1 MNVSAGKR
9 NYVAILS
16 HTIALVVF
24 IVFSAI
30 FSNVLIVDNN
40 DHFIENDISQHKA
53 NWDDTSYSGRP
64 QIITEA
70 QPNTNNLF
78 PKIISGIKHTG
89 NILPFIIILASLIGI
104 YILLNCLKISPASA
118 ILGSLAFGFFS
129 YGIAE
134 LQAEEFTE
142 MIAIGIMPYVLAGI
156 VLTFSGRKI
165 IGTII
170 TLIATALLTATCHY
184 QILYYTLLCAL
195 AYTIY
200 ALVAKER
207 QTKQNL
213 VSLVITITVL
223 AGGIF
228 TNSEAIFNEYEY
240 SKYAVQPL
248 PDYNVEKPYFDDGGE
263 SLSLLIPNIK
273 GGKSA
278 SKLSISSETQQLLEP
293 LFGQENATKLTEKS
307 PVYFGKRHFCN
318 GTIYI
323 GALALLLALFG
334 CICSRRKVKW
344 VFIATTILAIILS
357 CGNIEYFITKNIPLF
372 YNFSHFSNILI
383 ISAIGISVLAAL
395 GTEEIITH
403 NSETNEKRKTI
414 SLYISTGI
422 LSVILLIFVIF
433 PSIAG
438 NQSTD
443 QNNMAEIGVSEML
456 ASYMPQD
463 IEYAEA
469 VAEFKNDYITAIRND
484 RISLVRRDSAKSLV
498 FILIGAS
505 IAFFAIRKKLNGK
518 IVAGTLAVL
527 VLADSTFVNLRDLG
541 TDKTETAQPTQNIAD
556 KTITS
561 DKGTFRVLDI
571 RYDAVQNDNATHL
584 KFNSLGGND
593 GYYTKRY
600 ATFCDSIL
608 NKELALTRYNI
619 LSWAQRDGMSQEEIQ
634 EIFTNKYKSPIL
646 DMLNVKYIILS
657 EKAEPLENKHASGNV
672 WLVDSIRIAVSETL
686 ELAKLQHI
694 DTKKT
699 AIVNEKYESEFADV
713 EFSIDS
719 TDLIEMTYSKGD
731 TIKYKSSC
739 KGNRLAVFS
748 ETFYPKGWK
757 ARIDG
762 EKASF
767 FRCNYILRGMIIPAG
782 EHEIEFSY
790 MPKTAKIGGMVS
802 LICNILT
809 LTMIAFLCTIY
820 IIKKIRRKKQPKTLN
835 HDFEIR

>member
-70 QPNTNNLF
+70 QPNTSNLF

-134 LQAEEFTE
+134 LQAGEFTE

-165 IGTII
+165 IGTTI

-184 QILYYTLLCAL
+184 QILYYTLLCAV
-195 AYTIY
+195 AYIIY
-200 ALVAKER
+200 ALATKEKKA
-207 QTKQNL
+207 KQNL
-213 VSLVITITVL
+213 VSLAITIAVL
-223 AGGIF
+223 VGGIL

-278 SKLSISSETQQLLEP
+278 SKLSNSSETQQLLEP

-307 PVYFGKRHFCN
+307 PTYFGKRQFSN
-318 GTIYI
+318 GTAYI

-383 ISAIGISVLAAL
+383 ISAIGISVLTAL

-403 NSETNEKRKTI
+403 NSEISEKKKII

-438 NQSTD
+438 DYSSD
-443 QNNMAEIGVSEML
+443 RNNMAEIGVSEML

-484 RISLVRRDSAKSLV
+484 RISLVRRDAAKSLV

-527 VLADSTFVNLRDLG
+527 VLADSTFVNLRNLSP
-541 TDKTETAQPTQNIAD
+541 DKTAATQQSQNIAD
-556 KTITS
+556 ENIMS
-561 DKGTFRVLDI
+561 DKGRFRVLDI
-571 RYDAVQNDNATHL
+571 SYDAAQSDNTTHL

-619 LSWAQRDGMSQEEIQ
+619 LSWAQRDGMTQSEIQ
-634 EIFTNKYKSPIL
+634 EVFSNKYKSPIL

-672 WLVDSIRIAVSETL
+672 WFVDSIRIAVSETL

-694 DTKKT
+694 NTKKT
-699 AIVNEKYESEFADV
+699 AIVNEKYKSEFADV

-719 TDLIEMTYSKGD
+719 TDLIEMTYRKGD

>member
-70 QPNTNNLF
+70 QPNNNNLF
-78 PKIISGIKHTG
+78 AKIISGIKHTG

-134 LQAEEFTE
+134 LQAGEFT
-142 MIAIGIMPYVLAGI
+142 
-156 VLTFSGRKI
+156 I

-200 ALVAKER
+200 ALATKEN
-207 QTKQNL
+207 QTKQKL
-213 VSLVITITVL
+213 ASLAITIAVL
-223 AGGIF
+223 VGGIL

-278 SKLSISSETQQLLEP
+278 SKLSCSSETQQLLEP

-307 PVYFGKRHFCN
+307 PTYFGKRQFSN
-318 GTIYI
+318 GTAYI

-334 CICSRRKVKW
+334 SICSRRKVKW
-344 VFIATTILAIILS
+344 AFIATTILAIILS

-383 ISAIGISVLAAL
+383 ISTIGISVLTAL

-443 QNNMAEIGVSEML
+443 QNNMDEIGVSEML

-484 RISLVRRDSAKSLV
+484 RISLVRRDAAKSLV

-584 KFNSLGGND
+584 KFNSLGGGD
-593 GYYTKRY
+593 SYSTKRY
-600 ATFCDSIL
+600 ATLCDSIL

-699 AIVNEKYESEFADV
+699 AIVNEKYKSEFADV
-713 EFSIDS
+713 DFSIDS
-719 TDLIEMTYSKGD
+719 TDLIEMTYRKGD

-790 MPKTAKIGGMVS
+790 MPKSAKIGGMVS

>member
-30 FSNVLIVDNN
+30 FYNVLIVDNN
-40 DHFIENDISQHKA
+40 DHFIENEISQPKA

-70 QPNTNNLF
+70 QPNTNNIF
-78 PKIISGIKHTG
+78 TKIISGIKHTG

-134 LQAEEFTE
+134 LQAGEFTE

-156 VLTFSGRKI
+156 VQTFNGRKI

-200 ALVAKER
+200 ALATKEN
-207 QTKQNL
+207 QTKQKL
-213 VSLVITITVL
+213 VSLAITTTVL
-223 AGGIF
+223 VGGIL

-278 SKLSISSETQQLLEP
+278 SKLSCSSETQQLLEP

-307 PVYFGKRHFCN
+307 PTYFGKRQFSN
-318 GTIYI
+318 GTAYI

-334 CICSRRKVKW
+334 SICSRRKVKW

-383 ISAIGISVLAAL
+383 ISAIGISVLTAL

-484 RISLVRRDSAKSLV
+484 RISLVRRDAAKSLV

-561 DKGTFRVLDI
+561 DKAIFRVLDI

-584 KFNSLGGND
+584 KFNSLGGGD
-593 GYYTKRY
+593 SYCTKRY
-600 ATFCDSIL
+600 ATLCDSIL

-699 AIVNEKYESEFADV
+699 AIVNEKYKSEFADV
-713 EFSIDS
+713 DFSIDS
-719 TDLIEMTYSKGD
+719 TDLIEMTYRKGD

>member
-1 MNVSAGKR
+1 
-9 NYVAILS
+9 
-16 HTIALVVF
+16 
-24 IVFSAI
+24 
-30 FSNVLIVDNN
+30 
-40 DHFIENDISQHKA
+40 
-53 NWDDTSYSGRP
+53 
-64 QIITEA
+64 
-70 QPNTNNLF
+70 
-78 PKIISGIKHTG
+78 
-89 NILPFIIILASLIGI
+89 
-104 YILLNCLKISPASA
+104 
-118 ILGSLAFGFFS
+118 
-129 YGIAE
+129 
-134 LQAEEFTE
+134 
-142 MIAIGIMPYVLAGI
+142 
-156 VLTFSGRKI
+156 
-165 IGTII
+165 
-170 TLIATALLTATCHY
+170 
-184 QILYYTLLCAL
+184 
-195 AYTIY
+195 
-200 ALVAKER
+200 
-207 QTKQNL
+207 
-213 VSLVITITVL
+213 
-223 AGGIF
+223 
-228 TNSEAIFNEYEY
+228 
-240 SKYAVQPL
+240 
-248 PDYNVEKPYFDDGGE
+248 
-263 SLSLLIPNIK
+263 
-273 GGKSA
+273 
-278 SKLSISSETQQLLEP
+278 
-293 LFGQENATKLTEKS
+293 
-307 PVYFGKRHFCN
+307 
-318 GTIYI
+318 
-323 GALALLLALFG
+323 LLLALFG
-334 CICSRRKVKW
+334 SICSRRKVKW
-344 VFIATTILAIILS
+344 AFIATTILAIILS

-484 RISLVRRDSAKSLV
+484 RISLVRRDAAKSLV

-584 KFNSLGGND
+584 KFNSLGGGD
-593 GYYTKRY
+593 SYCTKRY
-600 ATFCDSIL
+600 ATLCDSIL

-619 LSWAQRDGMSQEEIQ
+619 LSWAQRDGMAQEEIQ

-699 AIVNEKYESEFADV
+699 AIVNEKYKSEFADV

-719 TDLIEMTYSKGD
+719 TDLIEMTYHKGD

>member
-1 MNVSAGKR
+1 
-9 NYVAILS
+9 
-16 HTIALVVF
+16 
-24 IVFSAI
+24 
-30 FSNVLIVDNN
+30 
-40 DHFIENDISQHKA
+40 
-53 NWDDTSYSGRP
+53 
-64 QIITEA
+64 
-70 QPNTNNLF
+70 
-78 PKIISGIKHTG
+78 
-89 NILPFIIILASLIGI
+89 
-104 YILLNCLKISPASA
+104 YIC
-118 ILGSLAFGFFS
+118 
-129 YGIAE
+129 
-134 LQAEEFTE
+134 
-142 MIAIGIMPYVLAGI
+142 
-156 VLTFSGRKI
+156 
-165 IGTII
+165 
-170 TLIATALLTATCHY
+170 
-184 QILYYTLLCAL
+184 
-195 AYTIY
+195 
-200 ALVAKER
+200 
-207 QTKQNL
+207 
-213 VSLVITITVL
+213 
-223 AGGIF
+223 
-228 TNSEAIFNEYEY
+228 
-240 SKYAVQPL
+240 
-248 PDYNVEKPYFDDGGE
+248 
-263 SLSLLIPNIK
+263 
-273 GGKSA
+273 
-278 SKLSISSETQQLLEP
+278 
-293 LFGQENATKLTEKS
+293 
-307 PVYFGKRHFCN
+307 
-318 GTIYI
+318 
-323 GALALLLALFG
+323 
-334 CICSRRKVKW
+334 
-344 VFIATTILAIILS
+344 
-357 CGNIEYFITKNIPLF
+357 
-372 YNFSHFSNILI
+372 
-383 ISAIGISVLAAL
+383 
-395 GTEEIITH
+395 
-403 NSETNEKRKTI
+403 
-414 SLYISTGI
+414 
-422 LSVILLIFVIF
+422 
-433 PSIAG
+433 
-438 NQSTD
+438 
-443 QNNMAEIGVSEML
+443 
-456 ASYMPQD
+456 
-463 IEYAEA
+463 
-469 VAEFKNDYITAIRND
+469 ND
-484 RISLVRRDSAKSLV
+484 RISLVRRDAAKSLV

-561 DKGTFRVLDI
+561 DKAIFRVLDI

-584 KFNSLGGND
+584 KFNSLGGGD
-593 GYYTKRY
+593 SYYTKRY
-600 ATFCDSIL
+600 ATLCDSIL

-699 AIVNEKYESEFADV
+699 AIVNEKYKSEFADV

-719 TDLIEMTYSKGD
+719 TDLIEMTYHKGD

-762 EKASF
+762 EKTSF

>member
-1 MNVSAGKR
+1 MFV
-9 NYVAILS
+9 
-16 HTIALVVF
+16 
-24 IVFSAI
+24 
-30 FSNVLIVDNN
+30 VDNN
-40 DHFIENDISQHKA
+40 INFVENQTANQILQQKA
-53 NWDDTSYSGRP
+53 HWDDASYLGRP
-64 QIITEA
+64 QITPEA
-70 QPNTNNLF
+70 QPTDNNLF
-78 PKIISGIKHTG
+78 TKIISGIKHTG

-104 YILLNCLKISPASA
+104 YILLNCLKTSPASA
-118 ILGSLAFGFFS
+118 ILGSLTFGFFS
-129 YGIAE
+129 YSIAE
-134 LQAEEFTE
+134 LQTGEFTE
-142 MIAIGIMPYVLAGI
+142 MIAISIIPYILAGI
-156 VLTFSGRKI
+156 VLTFNGRKI

-184 QILYYTLLCAL
+184 QILYYTLLCAV
-195 AYTIY
+195 AYIIY
-200 ALVAKER
+200 ALVTKEKKA
-207 QTKQNL
+207 KQNL
-213 VSLVITITVL
+213 VSLAITIAVL
-223 AGGIF
+223 VGGIF
-228 TNSEAIFNEYEY
+228 TNSETLFYEYEY
-240 SKYAVQPL
+240 SKYAESPL
-248 PDYNVEKPYFDDGGE
+248 PDYNIENPYFDDAGE
-263 SLSLLIPNIK
+263 SMSLLIPNIK

-278 SKLSISSETQQLLEP
+278 SKLSNSSETQQLLEP

-307 PVYFGKRHFCN
+307 PVYFGKRHFSN
-318 GTIYI
+318 GTTYI
-323 GALALLLALFG
+323 GALAILLALFG
-334 CICSRRKVKW
+334 SICSHRKIKW
-344 VFIATTILAIILS
+344 AFITISILSIILS

-395 GTEEIITH
+395 GTDEIINH
-403 NSETNEKRKTI
+403 NSEISEKKKII

-422 LSVILLIFVIF
+422 LSVILLIFVII

-438 NQSTD
+438 DHSSD
-443 QNNMAEIGVSEML
+443 RNNMAEIGVSEML

-469 VAEFKNDYITAIRND
+469 VAEFKNDYITAIRSD
-484 RISLVRRDSAKSLV
+484 RVSLVRRDAAKSLV

-556 KTITS
+556 KTIMS

-571 RYDAVQNDNATHL
+571 SYDAVQSDNTTHL
-584 KFNSLGGND
+584 KFNSLGGGD
-593 GYYTKRY
+593 SYYTKRY
-600 ATFCDSIL
+600 ATLCDSIL

-619 LSWAQRDGMSQEEIQ
+619 LSWAQRDGMSLEEIQ

-672 WLVDSIRIAVSETL
+672 WFVDSIRIAVSETL

-699 AIVNEKYESEFADV
+699 AIVNEKYKSEFADV

-719 TDLIEMTYSKGD
+719 TDLIEMTYRKGD

>member
-1 MNVSAGKR
+1 
-9 NYVAILS
+9 

-30 FSNVLIVDNN
+30 FSNMLIVDNN
-40 DHFIENDISQHKA
+40 GHFIENDISQHKA

-70 QPNTNNLF
+70 QPNTNNIF
-78 PKIISGIKHTG
+78 TKIISGIKHTG

-134 LQAEEFTE
+134 LQAGEFTE

-156 VLTFSGRKI
+156 VQTFNGRKI

-200 ALVAKER
+200 ALATKEN
-207 QTKQNL
+207 QTKQKL
-213 VSLVITITVL
+213 ASLAITIAVL
-223 AGGIF
+223 VGGIL

-278 SKLSISSETQQLLEP
+278 SKLSCSSETQQLLEP

-307 PVYFGKRHFCN
+307 PTYFGKRQFSN
-318 GTIYI
+318 GTAYI

-334 CICSRRKVKW
+334 SICSPRKVKW
-344 VFIATTILAIILS
+344 AFIATTILAIILS

-484 RISLVRRDSAKSLV
+484 RISLVRRDAAKSLV

-584 KFNSLGGND
+584 KFNSLGGGD
-593 GYYTKRY
+593 SYYTKRY
-600 ATFCDSIL
+600 ATLCDSIL

-699 AIVNEKYESEFADV
+699 AIVNEKYKLEFADV

-719 TDLIEMTYSKGD
+719 TDLIEMTYHKGD

-762 EKASF
+762 KKASF